1 MIYTS
6 DSMKIVFFI
15 MYKNNI
21 VFVVWNDKHYQKLP
35 TVISYRILR
44 YVKYIFSLIKTLSER
59 TDGGIYIQLTNEK
72 KNMECIKPYHKMSL
86 SDKDI
91 VSTICVYIIMNAGGG
106 GGGGDCIQICNSRE
120 AYSF

>member
-1 MIYTS
+1 MIYTP

-21 VFVVWNDKHYQKLP
+21 VSVVWNDKHYQKLP

-44 YVKYIFSLIKTLSER
+44 YVKYIFSLIKTLSEK

-72 KNMECIKPYHKMSL
+72 K
-86 SDKDI
+86 
-91 VSTICVYIIMNAGGG
+91 TWNALNH
-106 GGGGDCIQICNSRE
+106 IL
-120 AYSF
+120 